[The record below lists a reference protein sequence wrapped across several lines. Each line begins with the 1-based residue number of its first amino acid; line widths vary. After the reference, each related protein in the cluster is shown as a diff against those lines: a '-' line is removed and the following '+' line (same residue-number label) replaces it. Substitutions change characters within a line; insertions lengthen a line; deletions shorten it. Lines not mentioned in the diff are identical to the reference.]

1 MTALTPERERS
12 APMPF
17 IVNGDGH
24 LEVGPPEGDP
34 LREENARR
42 VAEFAAWLEQETQV
56 FDAFDAE
63 NERRKAEIGSLEKR
77 VAFLEQMLL
86 KADRV

>member
-1 MTALTPERERS
+1 MTASGPERERS

-34 LREENARR
+34 VREDNARR

-56 FDAFDAE
+56 FDAFDAQ
-63 NERRKAEIGSLEKR
+63 NELRKAEIAGLEKR

-86 KADRV
+86 KVNRV

>member
-1 MTALTPERERS
+1 MTASGPERERS

-34 LREENARR
+34 LREDNARR

-63 NERRKAEIGSLEKR
+63 NERGRLRSPAWRSASRSLSR
-77 VAFLEQMLL
+77 CC
-86 KADRV
+86 

>member
-1 MTALTPERERS
+1 
-12 APMPF
+12 MPF

-24 LEVGPPEGDP
+24 LEVGPPKGDP
-34 LREENARR
+34 LREDNARR
-42 VAEFAAWLEQETQV
+42 VASFAARLEQETQV

-63 NERRKAEIGSLEKR
+63 NERRKAEIAGLQKR

-86 KADRV
+86 KVNRV

>member
-1 MTALTPERERS
+1 
-12 APMPF
+12 MPF

-34 LREENARR
+34 LREDNARR
-42 VAEFAAWLEQETQV
+42 VAEFAARLEQESQV

-63 NERRKAEIGSLEKR
+63 NERRKAEIAGLQKR

-86 KADRV
+86 KVSQV

>member
-1 MTALTPERERS
+1 
-12 APMPF
+12 MPF

-24 LEVGPPEGDP
+24 LEVGPPDGDP
-34 LREENARR
+34 LREDNARR
-42 VAEFAAWLEQETQV
+42 VAEFAARLEQESQV

-63 NERRKAEIGSLEKR
+63 NERRKAEIAGLQKR

-86 KADRV
+86 KVSQV